1 MIQASRLYPPRVYAA
16 ETYKR
21 AQCDASAD
29 GCDSARVSS
38 DALAGA
44 RDPWDAFGDPRLVL
58 ASASL
63 TSPELTGTA
72 SSASLTRRSFVHR
85 PRGTHA
91 AAAAALSLAR
101 VEASNP
107 GHVAPCDSR
116 GFAQGTGIG
125 GDRRLALEDPGG
137 GGVGGPAPRPSGSLL
152 RHSPVAPT
160 RPLLLPQNE
169 PPPPLLRR
177 LRAAVPNDASPDA
190 TDEHDVC
197 PPPDTSGSPRLVP
210 AVFVCTA
217 GPSPPSAPGSSH
229 LAALAPAR
237 LVSALCQNA
246 LNSKG
251 WR

>member
-1 MIQASRLYPPRVYAA
+1 MLEDASTDRCFSRLKLGWNNFFVGLRRARRNSDDDASSKRAVHGKITTGCARRGTHASVMIQASRLYPPRVFAA

-91 AAAAALSLAR
+91 AAAAACLLYTSP
-101 VEASNP
+101 S
-107 GHVAPCDSR
+107 
-116 GFAQGTGIG
+116 
-125 GDRRLALEDPGG
+125 
-137 GGVGGPAPRPSGSLL
+137 PR
-152 RHSPVAPT
+152 
-160 RPLLLPQNE
+160 
-169 PPPPLLRR
+169 
-177 LRAAVPNDASPDA
+177 DA
-190 TDEHDVC
+190 TL
-197 PPPDTSGSPRLVP
+197 SRM
-210 AVFVCTA
+210 
-217 GPSPPSAPGSSH
+217 PSSA
-229 LAALAPAR
+229 
-237 LVSALCQNA
+237 
-246 LNSKG
+246 
-251 WR
+251 

>member
-1 MIQASRLYPPRVYAA
+1 MIQASGLYPPRVFAA

-21 AQCDASAD
+21 AQCEASAD

-38 DALAGA
+38 DARAGA
-44 RDPWDAFGDPRLVL
+44 RAPSGFGDPRLVL

-169 PPPPLLRR
+169 PLLRR

-197 PPPDTSGSPRLVP
+197 TPPDTSGSPPGP

-217 GPSPPSAPGSSH
+217 GPSPSHLGSSH

>member
-1 MIQASRLYPPRVYAA
+1 MIQASGLHPPPGAFAA
-16 ETYKR
+16 ETYSR

-38 DALAGA
+38 DVRACAG
-44 RDPWDAFGDPRLVL
+44 DPWFRFGDPRLVL
-58 ASASL
+58 ASASS
-63 TSPELTGTA
+63 TSPATGGTA

-91 AAAAALSLAR
+91 CFFVAR
-101 VEASNP
+101 VFSSNP
-107 GHVAPCDSR
+107 GQVAPCDSR

-125 GDRRLALEDPGG
+125 GDRRLASLANPGG
-137 GGVGGPAPRPSGSLL
+137 GGVGGPAPRPSSLL
-152 RHSPVAPT
+152 RHSPAPL
-160 RPLLLPQNE
+160 RL
-169 PPPPLLRR
+169 PPPPFRR
-177 LRAAVPNDASPDA
+177 LRAAVPNDASPVA
-190 TDEHDVC
+190 TDDDDDHDVC
-197 PPPDTSGSPRLVP
+197 PPIFSDVCPPRES
-210 AVFVCTA
+210 
-217 GPSPPSAPGSSH
+217 PSPVSSH